1 METKTNL
8 KERKKII
15 KSNLCV
21 QFVHVNIKY
30 IKLGKG
36 PKKKEEEKKK
46 TFSSNQ
52 KKKEHQRHER
62 RPLQGIISPE
72 WTTVLLTCDLH
83 RPSSGWYTC
92 VSKEEEKKAFLLK

>member
-36 PKKKEEEKKK
+36 PKKKEEEKRKP
-46 TFSSNQ
+46 F
-52 KKKEHQRHER
+52 HPIR
-62 RPLQGIISPE
+62 RRRSTSAMSEDHYRG
-72 WTTVLLTCDLH
+72 
-83 RPSSGWYTC
+83 
-92 VSKEEEKKAFLLK
+92 